1 MLTQFKSRT
10 LTTNHPRITI
20 LVIGL
25 ATLMLAGCMSAQ
37 TNLALYGQ
45 EQWSGVQAIT
55 LSSDFVELME
65 SEGAD
70 LSSELS
76 PESEGLD
83 QWLQQAQSATDRE
96 NVNVSFNEVKG
107 DDGSLSYVFQADGS
121 QYALLNELLF
131 QGQAEISVAE
141 VNGQRH
147 VTIRYDA
154 AAATEGSAGG
164 ASQADAEMS
173 AEMMQLF
180 GITIVTRIS
189 GGEIISHNAD
199 RVEGNTAIWDTPR
212 LIQITLT
219 EAAQFDPGTITPAE
233 APAGAGPSLATLL
246 TAVEESADSSS
257 SPSSAGEN
265 SASSPETTTG
275 EPDTAPGDTT
285 QDAASTSDS
294 VTQAPAPVTDTSAQ
308 DPDLMT
314 DIGTGSAGSEDGAVT
329 PPGNAQQ
336 LPTSGAILPEPGPAV
351 SFILA
356 GLVLIGLVG
365 SGVATTLRTG
375 R

>member
-1 MLTQFKSRT
+1 
-10 LTTNHPRITI
+10 
-20 LVIGL
+20 
-25 ATLMLAGCMSAQ
+25 MSAQ

-76 PESEGLD
+76 PDSEGLD
-83 QWLQQAQSATDRE
+83 QWLQQAQSATDSE

-107 DDGSLSYVFQADGS
+107 NDGSLSYVFQADGS
-121 QYALLNELLF
+121 QYAFLNEVLF

-154 AAATEGSAGG
+154 AAATEGSTGET
-164 ASQADAEMS
+164 SQADAEMS

-212 LIQITLT
+212 LIEITLT
-219 EAAQFDPGTITPAE
+219 EAAQFDPSTLTPAE
-233 APAGAGPSLATLL
+233 APAGSGPSLTTLL
-246 TAVEESADSSS
+246 TAMEESTDSSS

-265 SASSPETTTG
+265 SASPPEATTG
-275 EPDTAPGDTT
+275 EPVTAPGDTT
-285 QDAASTSDS
+285 QDAASTSDT
-294 VTQAPAPVTDTSAQ
+294 VPQAPAPVTDTSAQ
-308 DPDLMT
+308 DRDLVT
-314 DIGTGSAGSEDGAVT
+314 DIVTESTGSDEGVVT
-329 PPGNAQQ
+329 PPAKAQE
-336 LPTSGAILPEPGPAV
+336 LPTSGAILPGPGSTA
-351 SFILA
+351 SLILA
-356 GLVLIGLVG
+356 SLVLIGLVG
-365 SGVATTLRTG
+365 SGIAPTLRT
-375 R
+375 RR